1 MPSVATAAKAVYPP
15 AVGEPPTRDFLPE
28 DTAALPVYMTLQP
41 IRRAARHLTVA
52 PGGLLPRLFTR
63 GVVAPFLERYGSP
76 VRKWGGCFLSRCL
89 CGCPRLPVRK
99 YGALCCPDF
108 PHACIPWWNH
118 ARDGLSG
125 CCFVAQIYVKSINF
139 GGKYV
144 SLFKLTALLYDD
156 NKHVHA

>member
-1 MPSVATAAKAVYPP
+1 MAPPSVNGAVVFCHVVS
-15 AVGEPPTRDFLPE
+15 AV
-28 DTAALPVYMTLQP
+28 
-41 IRRAARHLTVA
+41 ARGFPL
-52 PGGLLPRLFTR
+52 
-63 GVVAPFLERYGSP
+63 GSM
-76 VRKWGGCFLSRCL
+76 
-89 CGCPRLPVRK
+89 
-99 YGALCCPDF
+99 ALCVARTF
-108 PHACIPWWNH
+108 LMRAFLGGNH

>member
-1 MPSVATAAKAVYPP
+1 MRA
-15 AVGEPPTRDFLPE
+15 FL
-28 DTAALPVYMTLQP
+28 
-41 IRRAARHLTVA
+41 
-52 PGGLLPRLFTR
+52 GG
-63 GVVAPFLERYGSP
+63 
-76 VRKWGGCFLSRCL
+76 
-89 CGCPRLPVRK
+89 
-99 YGALCCPDF
+99 
-108 PHACIPWWNH
+108 NH